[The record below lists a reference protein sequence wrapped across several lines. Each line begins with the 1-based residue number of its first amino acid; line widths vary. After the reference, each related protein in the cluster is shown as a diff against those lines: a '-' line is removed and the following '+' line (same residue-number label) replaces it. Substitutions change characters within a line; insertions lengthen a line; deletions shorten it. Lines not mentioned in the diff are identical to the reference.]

1 MPCPDCDA
9 EQVRLDVPTELR
21 VYAPERE
28 AAVAICTRCL
38 RVEPVEGDTA
48 PAGEPHEIS
57 DSLPAEEATAVALL
71 LAVEKLSSV
80 TLNREAIEG
89 LVAHAEREGVD
100 YRLALERLA
109 ADPDLDPGV
118 DVARRLQQFEQ
129 LS

>member
-1 MPCPDCDA
+1 MSCPDCDA
-9 EQVRLDVPTELR
+9 AQVRLEVPAELR

-28 AAVAICTRCL
+28 ATVTICTRCL
-38 RVEPVEGDTA
+38 RTDSTEENTAGD
-48 PAGEPHEIS
+48 PHEIS
-57 DSLPAEEATAVALL
+57 DALPADEATAVALL

-80 TLNREAIEG
+80 TRNREAIEA

-109 ADPDLDPGV
+109 DDPDLDPGV
-118 DVARRLQQFEQ
+118 DVARRLTQFEQ